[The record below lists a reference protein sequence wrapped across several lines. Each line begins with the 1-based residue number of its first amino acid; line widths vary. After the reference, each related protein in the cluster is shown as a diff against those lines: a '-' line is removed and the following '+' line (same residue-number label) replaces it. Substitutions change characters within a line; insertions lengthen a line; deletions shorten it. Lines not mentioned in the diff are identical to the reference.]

1 MNVGVPILDAFN
13 APPGSPFSRPSSPSS
28 DGSSP
33 PRHRE
38 GRASPPPLK
47 EPLFRAPAG
56 RGMVDELTEKR
67 RLAREAAFELL
78 LARSPKQAA
87 ALDARHTHSVF
98 DGSARPVRRQS
109 PRKKFREKGA
119 FSPRHRCEE
128 PSSHRSATERAE
140 DDDARRAARS
150 SHYMPVPARPPPP
163 PSSLPAPAS
172 AARPIAVRAAK
183 VAPAGI
189 WASNNAHL
197 PLGMLPGC
205 DYGALDTSRLSSVH
219 VSPTGRP
226 LSSTFLS
233 EKPRRP
239 DLPMDAPRPLP
250 KTRPQPLI
258 ASASIDVDASAAG
271 IAPHKPP
278 PPKTV
283 PSTAP
288 MLPALSSSSKAS
300 TAVPPV
306 VSAKPTLAPA
316 ATKGFRGG
324 SSSRS
329 SSGLDGAVAD
339 APPAKATA
347 AKAAKAAAAAASSA
361 VRSATDGVAVHA
373 PAALRPPPP
382 RSPPRTIWGMP
393 VDALGMPIDP
403 EQYLG
408 EDDLL
413 DDTPRDHDSP
423 KMYMVVEEAKEHAA
437 QEQAHMDAFA
447 AARNWEPAGFG
458 GWAGHACS
466 GRWRPPTPGRA
477 PREDAGDWVGAAYE
491 YETLITARIARSVS
505 TDESANEEC
514 MHASDGELVEAHPR
528 AKSLFHPKGPG
539 AVLSAEA
546 TGQPD
551 AREPGQQKHVMVQVF
566 SGSRAPLLLRHPGSL
581 PLLRRRLARLLVLR
595 EPSIR
600 ISTEIPPRESR
611 QPPRADQP
619 RMMRVRVSGVP
630 VVGGVQLLMVLASWL
645 NLIAAGLFC
654 YFTLWK
660 SVAPSP
666 FIYGAPLPLLSLLLH
681 AHSAYSALSAEFHLN
696 EPLREVLGRKA
707 GEATQL
713 ALMAP
718 MGPDTVLLL
727 GGLALHARGVPLA
740 AQCDAALGYAAALIT
755 PLTLDLPLL
764 ALNLLYHRR
773 TGIPY
778 DVPSLLLLGMAAFS
792 LGVQQPWRLL
802 RLFRQWRR
810 QQAARR
816 KADAA
821 ASPAVGEGESTDWD
835 ELSLQEIQAA
845 QRQAGVE
852 GGFKLSPS
860 KERQRSNAA
869 AQATMKALEAKM
881 RAASPEPYADEER
894 GSPNAYNA

>member
-1 MNVGVPILDAFN
+1 
-13 APPGSPFSRPSSPSS
+13 
-28 DGSSP
+28 
-33 PRHRE
+33 
-38 GRASPPPLK
+38 
-47 EPLFRAPAG
+47 
-56 RGMVDELTEKR
+56 MVDELTEKR

-87 ALDARHTHSVF
+87 ALDARHTHSAF

-128 PSSHRSATERAE
+128 PNSHRSASERAE

-150 SHYMPVPARPPPP
+150 SNYMPAPARPPPP
-163 PSSLPAPAS
+163 PSSLPTPAS
-172 AARPIAVRAAK
+172 AARPTAVRAAK
-183 VAPAGI
+183 AAPAGI

-197 PLGMLPGC
+197 PLGMLAGC
-205 DYGALDTSRLSSVH
+205 DYGALDASRLSSAH
-219 VSPTGRP
+219 GSPTGRP
-226 LSSTFLS
+226 LSPTFLS

-239 DLPMDAPRPLP
+239 NLPFDAPRPLP
-250 KTRPQPLI
+250 KTRPQPLT
-258 ASASIDVDASAAG
+258 ASASIDVDAIAAG
-271 IAPHKPP
+271 IASKPP
-278 PPKTV
+278 SPPK
-283 PSTAP
+283 TAP
-288 MLPALSSSSKAS
+288 MLPAVSSSSEAS

-393 VDALGMPIDP
+393 VDALGMPINP

-413 DDTPRDHDSP
+413 DETPRDHDSP
-423 KMYMVVEEAKEHAA
+423 TMYRVVEEAKEYAA
-437 QEQAHMDAFA
+437 QEQAHTHAIA
-447 AARNWEPAGFG
+447 AARNWEPACNG
-458 GWAGHACS
+458 GWAGPACI
-466 GRWRPPTPGRA
+466 GRRRPPTPGRA
-477 PREDAGDWVGAAYE
+477 PREEAGDWVGAANE

-514 MHASDGELVEAHPR
+514 MHASDGELVEAHR
-528 AKSLFHPKGPG
+528 KAKSLFHPKGPG
-539 AVLSAEA
+539 AVLSAES
-546 TGQPD
+546 TGLPE

-581 PLLRRRLARLLVLR
+581 PLLRRRLARLLALR

-619 RMMRVRVSGVP
+619 RMMRVRVIGVP

-681 AHSAYSALSAEFHLN
+681 AHSAYLALSAEFLLN

-718 MGPDTVLLL
+718 MGADTVLLL
-727 GGLALHARGVPLA
+727 GGLTLHASGVQLS
-740 AQCDAALGYAAALIT
+740 AQCDATLGYAAALIT

-816 KADAA
+816 KSDAA
-821 ASPAVGEGESTDWD
+821 ASHAVGEGESTDWD
-835 ELSLQEIQAA
+835 ELSLKEIREA

-869 AQATMKALEAKM
+869 AQATMKALEAKR
-881 RAASPEPYADEER
+881 RAASPEPNADEER